1 MVSKVVALQGQALV
15 LRIELRYVEPTI
27 YRTIVVP
34 SRITL
39 PKLHV
44 TILQA
49 MGWLG
54 GHLHEFIINHTHYG
68 VPDPDYPDT
77 DVQNQNRIRL
87 DKTLGLSGQFEYLY
101 DYGDYWLHQILVLD
115 VIHVEGPLNSPWC
128 LDGANA
134 CPPEDVGGEPGY
146 TEFLQAMSDSDHPD
160 HSDATQ
166 WYGGPFDPTAFDLQE
181 VNERL
186 MQIRL

>member
-1 MVSKVVALQGQALV
+1 MVAKVAALQGQAMV
-15 LRIELRYVEPTI
+15 LRIELRYVQPMI
-27 YRTIVVP
+27 YRTVVIP

-44 TILQA
+44 TIQQA

-54 GHLHEFIINHTHYG
+54 GHLHEFIINHVHYG
-68 VPDPDYPDT
+68 EPDPDYPET
-77 DVQNQNRIRL
+77 DLKNQNRVRL
-87 DKTLGLSGQFEYLY
+87 DKALGLSGQFDYIY
-101 DYGDYWLHQILVLD
+101 DYGDNWAHKIRVLEVMPFD
-115 VIHVEGPLNSPWC
+115 GPLNFPWC
-128 LDGANA
+128 LDGTNA

-146 TEFLQAMSDSDHPD
+146 MAFVQAMSDPDHPD
-160 HSDATQ
+160 HSDLMQ

-181 VNERL
+181 ANERL

>member
-1 MVSKVVALQGQALV
+1 MVSKVIALQGQAMV
-15 LRIELRYVEPTI
+15 LRIELRYVEPAVH
-27 YRTIVVP
+27 RTVVVP

-44 TILQA
+44 TIQQA

-54 GHLHEFIINHTHYG
+54 GHLHEFIIDDTHYG
-68 VPDPDYPDT
+68 EPDPDYPEPDLKNEQR
-77 DVQNQNRIRL
+77 VRL
-87 DKTLGLSGQFEYLY
+87 DKALGLRRQFDYIY
-101 DYGDYWLHQILVLD
+101 DYGDNWAHRIRLLEALPFS
-115 VIHVEGPLNSPWC
+115 GPLDSPWC

-146 TEFLQAMSDSDHPD
+146 MEFLQAMANPDHPE
-160 HSDATQ
+160 HESMMQ
-166 WYGGPFDPTAFDLQE
+166 WHGEPFNPAAFDLQE

-186 MQIRL
+186 MRIRI

>member
-1 MVSKVVALQGQALV
+1 MVSKVLALQGQAFV
-15 LRIELRYVEPTI
+15 LRIELGYVQPTI
-27 YRTIVVP
+27 HRTIVVP

-39 PKLHV
+39 PKLHI
-44 TILQA
+44 TIQQA

-54 GHLHEFIINHTHYG
+54 GHLHEFIINHVHYG
-68 VPDPDYPDT
+68 VPDPDYPET
-77 DVQNQNRIRL
+77 DLQSQNRVRL
-87 DKTLGLSGQFEYLY
+87 DKALGSSGQFEYLY
-101 DYGDYWLHQILVLD
+101 DYGDYWLHQIQVLE
-115 VIHVEGPLNSPWC
+115 VMPFEGPLDSPWC

-146 TEFLQAMSDSDHPD
+146 MDFLQAMADSDHPD
-160 HSDATQ
+160 HSDLKQ
-166 WYGGPFDPTAFDLQE
+166 WYGDPFDPAAFDLQE